1 MATELL
7 QIDDLLIDKFN
18 PYTVPGADTF
28 SPGIPKMGGY
38 KGRSNLDWYEP
49 TEDPVQVKEQSMACG
64 MPSVGDYS
72 IDFCVKKPQ
81 VLNNQPGW
89 AMEFD
94 GLGPL
99 ITSSYGL
106 TTARDSASS
115 PETAGLMYK
124 LVGIKMTN
132 NALMILILGLALVFL
147 LVSNN

>member
-18 PYTVPGADTF
+18 PYSVPGTDTF
-28 SPGIPKMGGY
+28 SPGIPVMGGY
-38 KGRSNLDWYEP
+38 KGRSTLDWY
-49 TEDPVQVKEQSMACG
+49 DPVDEPPPIKEQSPACG

-94 GLGPL
+94 GIGPL
-99 ITSSYGL
+99 ITSNYGL
-106 TTARDSASS
+106 VTDNSNSS
-115 PETAGLMYK
+115 ETSGLMYK
-124 LVGIKMTN
+124 LLGVKVSN
-132 NALMILILGLALVFL
+132 NALMILILGLALILL
-147 LVSNN
+147 LVRND